1 MNVLQHTRNE
11 LNQCLKKNRPDR
23 PYRDTLLRYASVVNI
38 NVITPDKCFPFTF
51 DEKEKWHFFLVEE
64 DFVYEHLCFFFA
76 DYAEAVKFFKSV
88 DN

>member
-1 MNVLQHTRNE
+1 MASKMTQLCCLIRTSHSSRSLGGTGYFLRWNRRN
-11 LNQCLKKNRPDR
+11 NPLK
-23 PYRDTLLRYASVVNI
+23 I
-38 NVITPDKCFPFTF
+38 IPDKCFPFTF

>member
-1 MNVLQHTRNE
+1 MSQEKSTGPPLQRQSLKVCFRREHLRN
-11 LNQCLKKNRPDR
+11 NPLK
-23 PYRDTLLRYASVVNI
+23 I
-38 NVITPDKCFPFTF
+38 IPDKCFPFTF